1 MNLFTCVLF
10 ALMEIQIDC
19 KYGYQ
24 YVTMIAFDYYL
35 NVFILSM
42 FDLNKIINRNVQ
54 GESLFRI
61 LIYLIYFTLKN
72 KFKCQVIKF
81 HKLILVKHLKNCL
94 THSRQSANTEQSLCS
109 KNSLYIVLCT

>member
-1 MNLFTCVLF
+1 
-10 ALMEIQIDC
+10 
-19 KYGYQ
+19 
-24 YVTMIAFDYYL
+24 MIAFNYYL

-42 FDLNKIINRNVQ
+42 FCLNKIINRNVQ

-81 HKLILVKHLKNCL
+81 HANLDKALKKITWHIAGNK
-94 THSRQSANTEQSLCS
+94 SLLNKVDNWAIS
-109 KNSLYIVLCT
+109 VLKKIVCIYSYAHNQEW